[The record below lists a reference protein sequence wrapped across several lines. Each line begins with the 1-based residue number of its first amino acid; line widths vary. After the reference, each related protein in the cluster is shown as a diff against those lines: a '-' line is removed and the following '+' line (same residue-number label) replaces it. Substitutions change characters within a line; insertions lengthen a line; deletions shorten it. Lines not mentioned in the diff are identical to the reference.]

1 VKILLIG
8 IAAKGSARGANRPV
22 DGCSARTV
30 AKRRRPLTVRSTE
43 SVSLLLRCTRKLP
56 AWARFIFNR
65 QVEYR
70 SALLS
75 SPIDGLCPFTDPAFS
90 DHLIHVRPLLSCFR
104 TLRYPILI
112 SYYELFDD
120 NTHFVICQYEI
131 FIFFTKLR
139 IAYRQAK
146 CYTISERQVLIMGY
160 GQNLKNILDEKGMT
174 VKELAKKVGIAPT
187 TLYSIIQRDTA
198 VRFDTALKIS
208 HILNIPINSI
218 CKDNP
223 YEPGETLPILPSD
236 NEKLMINLQKKAYFS
251 DRTLKLVE
259 IFDYTE
265 LPHIDQLIADFFVL
279 NDTARSDLFEYI
291 KIMKN
296 NHTDPKRKK
305 ILNKL

>member
-1 VKILLIG
+1 MLC
-8 IAAKGSARGANRPV
+8 
-22 DGCSARTV
+22 D
-30 AKRRRPLTVRSTE
+30 
-43 SVSLLLRCTRKLP
+43 SL
-56 AWARFIFNR
+56 
-65 QVEYR
+65 
-70 SALLS
+70 
-75 SPIDGLCPFTDPAFS
+75 
-90 DHLIHVRPLLSCFR
+90 
-104 TLRYPILI
+104 ILI
-112 SYYELFDD
+112 SYYAYFDD
-120 NTHFVICQYEI
+120 STLFVICQYDA
-131 FIFFTKLR
+131 FIILEKLR
-139 IAYRQAK
+139 IAYRETK
-146 CYTISERQVLIMGY
+146 CYTVAERQVLIMGY

-305 ILNKL
+305 ILNKLT

>member
-1 VKILLIG
+1 MLC
-8 IAAKGSARGANRPV
+8 
-22 DGCSARTV
+22 D
-30 AKRRRPLTVRSTE
+30 
-43 SVSLLLRCTRKLP
+43 SL
-56 AWARFIFNR
+56 
-65 QVEYR
+65 
-70 SALLS
+70 
-75 SPIDGLCPFTDPAFS
+75 
-90 DHLIHVRPLLSCFR
+90 
-104 TLRYPILI
+104 ILI
-112 SYYELFDD
+112 SYYAYFDD
-120 NTHFVICQYEI
+120 STLFVICQYDA
-131 FIFFTKLR
+131 FIILEKLR
-139 IAYRQAK
+139 IAYRETK
-146 CYTISERQVLIMGY
+146 CYTVAERQVLIMGY
-160 GQNLKNILDEKGMT
+160 GQNLKNILDEKGTT

-265 LPHIDQLIADFFVL
+265 LPHVDQLIADFFVL

-291 KIMKN
+291 KIMKR
-296 NHTDPKRKK
+296 NHTDPKRQE
-305 ILNKL
+305 ILDKNE